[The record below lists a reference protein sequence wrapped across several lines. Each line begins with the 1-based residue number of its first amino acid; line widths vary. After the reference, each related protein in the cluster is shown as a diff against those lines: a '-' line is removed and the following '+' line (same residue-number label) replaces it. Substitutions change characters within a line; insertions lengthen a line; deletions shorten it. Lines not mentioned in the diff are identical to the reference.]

1 MTDLLTFISKII
13 ADVPPYYAE
22 LVVIGV
28 ADASDERVTGDTE
41 LFMDD
46 ERFRVF
52 DLRGAQ
58 DVRGVGALSTDI
70 GDTIRVLLVDNN
82 TATTWLDGLTRSFL
96 DKKDRIEFKEGW
108 VERPKGRSIIVMF
121 YGATNITHL
130 PGLLRE
136 PIVQFVK

>member
-1 MTDLLTFISKII
+1 MTDLLEFISKII

-22 LVVIGV
+22 LVVIGA
-28 ADASDERVTGDTE
+28 ADPSDERVTRDIE

-52 DLRGAQ
+52 DLRGAP
-58 DVRGVGALSTDI
+58 DVRGMGALSTDI
-70 GDTIRVLLVDNN
+70 GEAVRVLLVDSH
-82 TATTWLDGLTRSFL
+82 TSTMWLDRLTRSFL
-96 DKKDRIEFKEGW
+96 DKKDRIDFKEGW

-121 YGATNITHL
+121 YGAKNITEL
-130 PGLLRE
+130 PGLLRK

>member
-1 MTDLLTFISKII
+1 MTDLIEFISKVL
-13 ADVPPYYAE
+13 ADLPPYYAE
-22 LVVIGV
+22 LVVIG
-28 ADASDERVTGDTE
+28 ATDASDERVTRDIE

-58 DVRGVGALSTDI
+58 DIRGIGALSTDI
-70 GDTIRVLLVDNN
+70 GEAVRVLLVDSN
-82 TATTWLDGLTRSFL
+82 TSTTWLERLTRSFL
-96 DKKDRIEFKEGW
+96 DKKDRIDFKEGW

-121 YGATNITHL
+121 YGAKNITEL

>member
-1 MTDLLTFISKII
+1 MTDLIEFISKVL
-13 ADVPPYYAE
+13 ADLPTYYAE
-22 LVVIGV
+22 LVVIGA
-28 ADASDERVTGDTE
+28 ADASDERVTRDIE

-58 DVRGVGALSTDI
+58 DVRGIGALSTDI
-70 GDTIRVLLVDNN
+70 GEAVRVLLVDSN
-82 TATTWLDGLTRSFL
+82 TSTTWLERLTRSFL
-96 DKKDRIEFKEGW
+96 DKKDRIDFKEGW

-121 YGATNITHL
+121 YGAKNITEL